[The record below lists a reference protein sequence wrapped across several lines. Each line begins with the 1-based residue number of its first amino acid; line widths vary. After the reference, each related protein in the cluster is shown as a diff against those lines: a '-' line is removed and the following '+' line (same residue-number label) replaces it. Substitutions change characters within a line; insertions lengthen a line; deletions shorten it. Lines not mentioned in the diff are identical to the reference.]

1 MIKYYT
7 ISNSVVRGHDVNIKK
22 CFISRNDA
30 IKYMLKYYRNRFI
43 NVEVLEENSLKNHSI
58 EYICANNNRF
68 TIDRIKVDA

>member
-43 NVEVLEENSLKNHSI
+43 NAEVLEENSLKTIPSNIFVRIIIVLLLI
-58 EYICANNNRF
+58 EL
-68 TIDRIKVDA
+68 K